1 MSFWDN
7 VKLTGKTLT
16 DPLLG
21 LVSGFLQSGVTGLG
35 TSSVFKSNPQ
45 LAAQAGIA
53 AEQGLQKSLQNAG
66 VSTTTATLAKVA
78 DPVLYAAEK
87 AEKYVFSPIA
97 RGISTLNLVTDQYSP
112 LYDAG
117 KYGEGFQFS
126 DVKDAWNRSEFVSLG
141 QSASKSWLSAFNPIG
156 IAQHLALTQAGI
168 DLKEVDLW
176 DDASIKKHF
185 VDNPAGRWIT
195 GGTDFL
201 GKNIAIAKAFTG
213 AGALIKM
220 GAMKAG
226 LSTKIAVDDI
236 NAMVNYEKLA
246 DSHINF
252 LKTNG
257 ADPMFSKTVFGQDI
271 QDLAES
277 DNIINI
283 KRILFDKR
291 YSLNP
296 RLPNLIRETKDP
308 EFVRDLLLA
317 DKGYGPALERLS
329 SAGRKDDLWYLGDGS
344 KIIQG
349 YFIENGKL
357 PTYTT
362 EQRARWSSAFDEA
375 IAREPKQQ
383 EVYDAF
389 LKEIKNPE
397 TGILA
402 TEPRFF
408 GSGNKAIEP
417 VIGKKAFIAARSRLG
432 EIKTARLERDFSQIG
447 GMTQTILGGNIIGKP
462 VTVLMRW
469 FGTSM
474 PKGIVTH
481 SGLRPLDGIDE
492 LMAVF
497 DDVPLFTRGDKL
509 VTTPTGQMTVSQYRR
524 NIIDEFVSAT
534 TDGERELVV
543 KNANKSLAIT
553 VARSRDFNDINLLD
567 QWVEDLMTNVNS
579 VHGDLRNFGY
589 SMDPTGVRI
598 NVNPMTQKQ
607 LANSTAMLPIGEL
620 DRMIIKQA
628 RLNQK
633 QTLGSS
639 QNKIEDMGAAARS
652 VFELGNK
659 AFSFAQLYKFAYI
672 PKNAVFEPILS
683 ATIANGLEF
692 TRALSGAVSTKVIQN
707 SANMVMRNIEKSKTL
722 FPSAK
727 KEIQKEVKALS
738 EQYNKA
744 INNRD
749 EVFAEY
755 QQHFSDTPG
764 VSPATKRD
772 WADEVKEDL
781 RAAERVVDELEQA
794 MNTYTIEYGAKPISS
809 DVPSLY
815 NLQKRIQTLKN
826 VEKSKKTKLFP
837 NIKEYK
843 DGGTGGLPGTGSVV
857 GFVNSK
863 YLAQMPGNPVDAKLV
878 NSYREIYRSGKL
890 EEPLMVIYDNET
902 GFAYLGEGNHRLQA
916 ALAENI
922 PYVPVRIVRGTQREM
937 ENRIAKNKPVLQVKN
952 NKTLPFTTGGPKG
965 PVEYMPPEIH
975 PSFVFD
981 KKFIVKKDEFSQST
995 LAARFGSEISKAELV
1010 LQQAIGDINTLAP
1023 ELGAMNIRIAQAYD
1037 EIGEALKNA
1046 GPKLK
1051 EKADIFSVSDGRYQ
1065 KKPAMPDMV
1074 TRVLPNGQKIT
1085 FPSFANQNYLGDGY
1099 VSEISQNSTRTI
1111 EFLGNQAIA
1120 GRVTSISRKGPS
1132 KITNTADPAFFGELT
1147 YVVNNYMRGDI
1158 LIDRILAGQSRSE
1171 LLQWAS
1177 TRQGRSYARNMG
1189 RPANDINQIV
1199 DDGITYVN
1207 RHLPTDEAKALAAA
1221 GPVKETDLGK
1231 LLSDKLDQMIPIH
1244 PLEVPY
1250 ANPTS
1255 LTKNINQHVD
1265 IATSRAWS
1273 WLGRPEN
1280 FIRQVWG
1287 GVEHSN
1293 RTADK
1298 LALLVSQGQE
1308 VSLTTALSVRQAAAA
1323 EVVDELNKVFYTIP
1337 RQQRGLYIARILTT
1351 FPNAAA
1357 SGIHRYGGFA
1367 IKKPKR
1373 TAMFLNDYYSY
1384 YNSFG
1389 VDKFGN
1395 PVENPMDAEYLLVP
1409 GTKEMGFN
1417 KGKGMMFS
1425 VRATNFIAN
1434 LPGASWL
1441 VPIALGQLF
1450 SMKPNSEDE
1459 FKKVHDSTIGKIPG
1473 YDYDKMFPYGI
1484 NPSTKSQIANTFTPA
1499 WARNAVTAFSASKT
1513 NEMWMD
1519 SWVSE
1524 SNAQTIL
1531 YEQGLGPKPTDKSI
1545 LNGTKEIYLKKF
1557 RTQFFSLLGS
1567 PQFVESRPDKIYND
1581 YYNILLDKYRGKVNP
1596 ATGKNYSS
1604 TEITKLAEQD
1614 FQKQISLAGGGKFP
1628 MDRLFINSK
1637 ETSPYITPSQKA
1649 YNRVWDEFSDI
1660 AKELEKINPSIVG
1673 LMTADLPKEYS
1684 PQINKF
1690 LNDPNATLPGGTK
1703 LNSQLKTPQMVETEL
1718 EKSRVWKAYSTYKQQ
1733 LNDAAVKAGYVSY
1746 LSVPELKDNLK
1757 KYAEDSLRPIS
1768 EAWWGEFKPSTGGA
1782 DNAWLNA
1789 YGLQKLVTNEKWM
1802 SKFGNTQFWTH
1813 AKAFIEYRDSYAKA
1827 YKDTPRGSKGY
1838 VQDQWSLYLEGSLD
1852 LWDPV
1857 LQKIINRYFQNDK
1870 LKETK

>member
-66 VSTTTATLAKVA
+66 VPTTTATLAKVA

-87 AEKYVFSPIA
+87 AEKYVFSPLA
-97 RGISTLNLVTDQYSP
+97 RGVSTLNLVTDQYSP
-112 LYDAG
+112 LYDGG

-141 QSASKSWLSAFNPIG
+141 QSASKSWLAAFNPIG
-156 IAQHLALTQAGI
+156 IAEHLALTQAGI

-185 VDNPAGRWIT
+185 VDNPAGKWIT
-195 GGTDFL
+195 GTTDFL
-201 GKNIAIAKAFTG
+201 GKNIAISRAFSG

-220 GAMKAG
+220 GTKKAG

-329 SAGRKDDLWYLGDGS
+329 FAGRKDDLWYLGDGS

-375 IAREPKQQ
+375 IAREPKHQDI
-383 EVYDAF
+383 YDAF
-389 LKEIKNPE
+389 LKEIADPE
-397 TGILA
+397 TGIIA

-408 GSGNKAIEP
+408 GSGNKPIEP
-417 VIGKKAFIAARSRLG
+417 VIGKKTFIAARSRLG

-447 GMTQTILGGNIIGKP
+447 GMTQTILGGNIVGKP

-534 TDGERELVV
+534 TDGQRELVV
-543 KNANKSLAIT
+543 KNANKSLVTT
-553 VARSRDFNDINLLD
+553 VARSRDFNDSNLLD

-598 NVNPMTQKQ
+598 NVNPKTQKQ

-659 AFSFAQLYKFAYI
+659 AFSFAQLYKFSYI

-755 QQHFSDTPG
+755 QQHFSNTPG

-772 WADEVKEDL
+772 WADTVKEDL
-781 RAAERVVDELEQA
+781 RAAEKVVDELEQA
-794 MNTYTIEYGAKPISS
+794 MNAYTIEYGARPISS

-815 NLQKRIQTLKN
+815 NLQKRIETLRKE
-826 VEKSKKTKLFP
+826 VSSEKLASLKIRDTKP
-837 NIKEYK
+837 PKEYK
-843 DGGTGGLPGTGSVV
+843 DTLKRVV
-857 GFVNSK
+857 EFNKQEASLVARAEALVTEASNKINS
-863 YLAQMPGNPVDAKLV
+863 
-878 NSYREIYRSGKL
+878 
-890 EEPLMVIYDNET
+890 
-902 GFAYLGEGNHRLQA
+902 
-916 ALAENI
+916 
-922 PYVPVRIVRGTQREM
+922 
-937 ENRIAKNKPVLQVKN
+937 
-952 NKTLPFTTGGPKG
+952 
-965 PVEYMPPEIH
+965 
-975 PSFVFD
+975 
-981 KKFIVKKDEFSQST
+981 
-995 LAARFGSEISKAELV
+995 
-1010 LQQAIGDINTLAP
+1010 LAP
-1023 ELGAMNIRIAQAYD
+1023 ELTEINVRIAQAYD

-1132 KITNTADPAFFGELT
+1132 KITNTADPAYFGELT

-1158 LIDRILAGQSRSE
+1158 LVDRILAGQSRSE

-1189 RPANDINQIV
+1189 RPASDINQIV

-1231 LLSDKLDQMIPIH
+1231 LLSDKLDQMVPIH

-1255 LTKNINQHVD
+1255 VTKNINQHVD

-1273 WLGRPEN
+1273 WLGKPEN
-1280 FIRQVWG
+1280 FIRQVWA
-1287 GVEHSN
+1287 GVAHQN

-1337 RQQRGLYIARILTT
+1337 RQHRGLYIARVLTT

-1425 VRATNFIAN
+1425 VRSTNFIAN

-1450 SMKPNSEDE
+1450 GMKPNSEDE
-1459 FKKVHDSTIGKIPG
+1459 FKKVHNSTIGKIPG
-1473 YDYDKMFPYGI
+1473 YDYDKMFPYGV

-1524 SNAQTIL
+1524 SNAQMVL
-1531 YEQGLGPKPTDKSI
+1531 YDLKLGPKPTDKSI
-1545 LNGTKEIYLKKF
+1545 LDATKEIYLKKF

-1596 ATGKNYSS
+1596 TTGKNYSS

-1628 MDRLFINSK
+1628 MDRLFMNSK
-1637 ETSPYITPSQKA
+1637 ESSPYFTPSQKA
-1649 YNRVWDEFSDI
+1649 YDRVWDKFSGL
-1660 AKELEKINPSIVG
+1660 AKELENISPSIVG

-1690 LNDPNATLPGGTK
+1690 LNDPNTTLPGGTK

-1718 EKSRVWKAYSTYKQQ
+1718 EKSRVWKAYSTYKKD
-1733 LNDAAVKAGYVSY
+1733 LNDAAVKAGYASY

-1768 EAWWGEFKPSTGGA
+1768 EAWWGEFKPSSGGP

-1789 YGLQKLVTNEKWM
+1789 YGLQKLVTNEEWM

-1827 YKDTPRGSKGY
+1827 YQDTPSGSKGY
-1838 VQDQWSLYLEGSLD
+1838 IQDQWSLYLEGSLD
-1852 LWDPV
+1852 LWDPA